1 MGQPAGG
8 GFMRGMMGGLAGGL
22 LGSMLFRSMGFAG
35 TGAEG
40 GGGFG
45 LLEML
50 LLGGLAFYL
59 FRRFAAPKPVMSQG
73 QPYQTYQREIEPAE
87 LEEDASQTLR
97 LYNASFNPEVFKEE
111 RMDDFMRLQAAW
123 NQRDVASIERWV
135 SPELKTVL
143 AADIED
149 LKRSNLINKIEN
161 IAVRKTELVEGWQ
174 ERGIEYATIR
184 FRANLTDYTVNDQTG
199 AVVSGSQTEP
209 VKFEEEWTFARDL
222 DASPGSWKV
231 SAMTTV

>member
-1 MGQPAGG
+1 MGGG
-8 GFMRGMMGGLAGGL
+8 GFMRGMMGGIAGGF
-22 LGSMLFRSMGFAG
+22 LGSMLFRSLGFAG

-45 LLEML
+45 MLEIILLAG
-50 LLGGLAFYL
+50 LGFYL
-59 FRRFAAPKPVMSQG
+59 FRRFASPQAVASPQ
-73 QPYQTYQREIEPAE
+73 QQDYQNNVTPMESVDLEQDATQVLRTYNPGFDAE
-87 LEEDASQTLR
+87 R
-97 LYNASFNPEVFKEE
+97 FKEE

-123 NQRDVASIERWV
+123 NQRDVASIDRWV
-135 SPELKTVL
+135 SPELKVVL
-143 AADIED
+143 ASDIED

-199 AVVSGSQTEP
+199 VIVSGSQSEP
-209 VKFEEEWTFARDL
+209 VKFEEEWTFARSL
-222 DASPGSWKV
+222 DASPDTWKV
-231 SAMTTV
+231 SAMTTI